1 MARPS
6 RSFGFLWASTALS
19 NVADGLL
26 KVGAPLLAVSMTRSP
41 SLVSLVQAAATAP
54 WLLFA
59 LHAGAFADRAD
70 RRHVMVTANVA
81 RAVVLAGAAAAAA
94 SGLLDLWTLVVAVLL
109 AGVAE
114 VFADTSAQSILPM
127 TVPDAR
133 LTQANGRVMGAQM
146 IGNEFTGA
154 PAAGLLAGLLPAALF
169 GGPAVLYA
177 AAGLLLL
184 GMRGTYQATPAGA
197 PGDGDER
204 DGAARAAGDGDRRDG
219 AAGAGDGGGARRSLF
234 GEIREALRFLWG
246 HRLLRGLAVS
256 AGLLNLA
263 NAAYFAVFVLWCV
276 GDGSAVGLEPG
287 AYGLIMT
294 AMAVGAVGG
303 SLLSSRAA
311 RALGE
316 ARTLLG
322 AWLASTLLLVVPVA
336 APTPWALYPTA
347 VLWGLA
353 GAAGNVLVISARQRL
368 IPGPLLGRVNSAYRL
383 VGMGGMPLGAAL
395 GGVAAEFAGL
405 APVLLCAAAVCLG
418 AVGLA
423 RRALSDRISGALTST
438 ATLSDIS
445 RSR

>member
-1 MARPS
+1 MARPG

-26 KVGAPLLAVSMTRSP
+26 KVGAPLLAVSLTRSP

-70 RRHVMVTANVA
+70 RRRVMVTANAA

-94 SGLLDLWTLVVAVLL
+94 SGLLDLWTLVVAALL

-184 GMRGTYQATPAGA
+184 GMRGTYRATPAGA
-197 PGDGDER
+197 TGDG
-204 DGAARAAGDGDRRDG
+204 GSQDG
-219 AAGAGDGGGARRSLF
+219 AAGAADGGGRARRSLF
-234 GEIREALRFLWG
+234 GEIREALRFLWE

-276 GDGSAVGLEPG
+276 GDGSAVGLGPG

-322 AWLASTLLLVVPVA
+322 AWLATALLLLVPVA

-347 VLWGLA
+347 VLWGLT

-383 VGMGGMPLGAAL
+383 VGMGGMPFGAAL